1 VKEEIQNFSAWAD
14 DPEAFRQQVRMAA
27 VQVAGLRPEELAQAL
42 AYEVEPFSGIPA
54 TEAEVGF
61 KTIADPDPSV
71 RVYDVAV
78 RRRKRRGASSGGLD
92 RWLKPAVIFAC
103 VVGALMV
110 ADGIFLACRKSS
122 LAKSVAERRP
132 LQTQLDRMRR
142 EAKSTRDGAAAI
154 RLRREAV
161 IRAQDEAANLR
172 MAHADLLEELAAACG
187 ERAVVSTVSPG
198 EAARTLHVRA
208 IGVSA
213 EAAAEVMRLLT
224 ERASAKGW
232 RVVPGTITA
241 SGTGATVT
249 FGLEVVRSE

>member
-1 VKEEIQNFSAWAD
+1 
-14 DPEAFRQQVRMAA
+14 MAA

-54 TEAEVGF
+54 AEADVGF

-92 RWLKPAVIFAC
+92 RWLKPAVVFAC
-103 VVGALMV
+103 MLGTLLV
-110 ADGIFLACRKSS
+110 ADGIFLVCRKSS
-122 LAKSVAERRP
+122 LAKSVVERRP
-132 LQTQLDRMRR
+132 LQTQLDRLRR
-142 EAKSTRDGAAAI
+142 EAKSARDGASSI
-154 RLRREAV
+154 RSKREAA
-161 IRAQDEAANLR
+161 IRAQDEAADLR
-172 MAHADLLEELAAACG
+172 AAHADLLDCLAVACG
-187 ERAVVSTVSPG
+187 ERAVVSAVAPG

-224 ERASAKGW
+224 VHASVKGW

-249 FGLEVVRSE
+249 FGFEVASRK